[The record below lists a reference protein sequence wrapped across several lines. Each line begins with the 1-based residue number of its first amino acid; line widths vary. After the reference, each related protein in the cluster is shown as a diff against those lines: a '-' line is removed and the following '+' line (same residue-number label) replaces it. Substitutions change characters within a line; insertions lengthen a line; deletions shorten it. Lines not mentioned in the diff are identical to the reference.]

1 VVDLD
6 QSSWLPSLQNKLF
19 GLGPKVLIDRT
30 ILAAAKLPTTS
41 LRFSPGETVYER
53 GSQAQFVYGVAEGAL
68 YRFKMLPD
76 GRRRVSQF
84 LFPGDGFGFENGK
97 RRDDTVAALT
107 EAEVICLGKDTL
119 LEAAKSD
126 ARLSNLLFTAA
137 VRAAV
142 VATEH
147 SNALWGKT
155 ATEQLALFLLEMD
168 ARLSRRGEIDLPM
181 RRQHIADYLGL
192 SMETVSRTFTA
203 FHKARIIDFLDN
215 PKVQRRVVIRDKRRL
230 ERFASDAADFSWGK
244 N

>member
-1 VVDLD
+1 
-6 QSSWLPSLQNKLF
+6 
-19 GLGPKVLIDRT
+19 LIDQT
-30 ILAAAKLPTTS
+30 ILATAKLPTTS
-41 LRFSPGETVYER
+41 FRFSPGETVYER
-53 GSQAQFVYGVAEGAL
+53 GAQAQFVYGVAEGAL
-68 YRFKMLPD
+68 CRFNMRPD
-76 GRRRVSQF
+76 GRRRISQF

-107 EAEVICLGKDTL
+107 EAKVICLGKDTL

-137 VRAAV
+137 ARAAA
-142 VATEH
+142 VATEQ
-147 SNALWGKT
+147 SNALRGRT
-155 ATEQLALFLLEMD
+155 VIEQLALFLLEMD
-168 ARLSRRGEIDLPM
+168 ARLSKSGEIDLPM

-230 ERFASDAADFSWGK
+230 ERFASDAADFGWGK
-244 N
+244 S